1 MIQLVTA
8 FKKIFSK
15 EDFLTEEEKSMQ
27 KFLIVGLGNKGEEYQ
42 NTRHNIGF
50 EVIEYWADKKDV
62 KFESTNFGWMAKIRH
77 KGRLF
82 LLLKPD
88 TYMNLS
94 GKAVKFWLQKE
105 KIAHENLMVVT
116 DDLNLPFG
124 TLRIKAKG
132 SDGGHNG
139 LKSIQEELKTIQ
151 YARFRFGIG
160 NEYEKGRQVD
170 FVLGKWSEEEQ
181 KELGERL
188 EKASEAIA
196 SFGLQGLAKTMNFF
210 NGK

>member
-105 KIAHENLMVVT
+105 KIALENLMVVT

-181 KELGERL
+181 KELEERL